1 MDYEA
6 IIAVLVILLFFGSD
20 VVLMVVSLRDVIK
33 RKAKTGRFF
42 VPWSS
47 LGMVQKGLRLAMGGL
62 MVVLVYWLSLDL
74 GLAP

>member
-6 IIAVLVILLFFGSD
+6 IIAVLVILGLVGPD
-20 VVLMVVSLRDVIK
+20 VVLMVMSLRDMVK
-33 RKAKTGRFF
+33 RKIKTGRFF

-47 LGMVQKGLRLAMGGL
+47 LGMVQKGFRLAMVGL
-62 MVVLVYWLSLDL
+62 LVVFVYWLSLDL

>member
-6 IIAVLVILLFFGSD
+6 IIAVLFILLFFGSD
-20 VVLMVVSLRDVIK
+20 VVMMVVTLRDVKK

-47 LGMVQKGLRLAMGGL
+47 LGMVQKGLRLAMVGL
-62 MVVLVYWLSLDL
+62 MVLLVYWLSSDL